1 MKHLILGQRL
11 LCREQTLTGHPPA
24 LQTETAYR
32 GGSLR
37 NKVRNP
43 ATAIFLDLRYTLGS
57 KRLVQHAGGCWRS
70 RLERLVR

>member
-43 ATAIFLDLRYTLGS
+43 ATAIFLDLR
-57 KRLVQHAGGCWRS
+57 
-70 RLERLVR
+70 